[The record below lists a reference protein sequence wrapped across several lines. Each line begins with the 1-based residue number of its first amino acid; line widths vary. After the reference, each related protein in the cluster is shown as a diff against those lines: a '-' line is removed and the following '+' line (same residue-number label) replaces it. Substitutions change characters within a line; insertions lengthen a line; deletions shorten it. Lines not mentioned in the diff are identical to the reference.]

1 VLKPNEEGK
10 VVILLD
16 TARFVGIKTRVH
28 FLRVDN
34 GKTTLT
40 WILTVTADSRDPPP

>member
-16 TARFVGIKTRVH
+16 TARFVGPKTRVH
-28 FLRVDN
+28 ILTVDN
-34 GKTTLT
+34 GKTTQT
-40 WILTVTADSRDPPP
+40 WNLAVTADSQDPAR